1 MNDDRPEL
9 SPRMLEYAAE
19 RTRAMGR
26 LCEAAGMEFT
36 DDCTL
41 MGVAEQTAQ
50 RFARAEELLEST
62 KAQLKR
68 TRDNREALEREI
80 ERMKQAFSDLAFQEL
95 ASSITDVRVRKA
107 LEEFAKVMGRDDDA
121 EG

>member
-68 TRDNREALEREI
+68 TRDKETGFQVWQALKSDQENQGNSFDDLMNDALSIREAL
-80 ERMKQAFSDLAFQEL
+80 K
-95 ASSITDVRVRKA
+95 K
-107 LEEFAKVMGRDDDA
+107 
-121 EG
+121 